1 LLGSEKAFEDRL
13 RGHHFLSRGLV
24 LPAICRLI
32 GQTILRV
39 FRLLA
44 VGSIGIG
51 ISILGFEWFKKDDRY
66 HHVFHLRDDET
77 GEKLNVD
84 LELHY
89 LELPKLKHLKRG
101 PQSALEEWLVYL
113 GDIQGEGLEAIVM
126 SNPMIG
132 KALSIEEQFKANAQ
146 ERRLYDMR
154 EKAIF
159 PDATNLAAAKAE
171 GKAET
176 ICQYL
181 EVRFGAE
188 SQVLQE
194 MVRTIRDLDVLGRIT
209 NKIFLIAHLDEAT
222 ALIKDYL
229 VSQ

>member
-1 LLGSEKAFEDRL
+1 MDF
-13 RGHHFLSRGLV
+13 
-24 LPAICRLI
+24 
-32 GQTILRV
+32 
-39 FRLLA
+39 
-44 VGSIGIG
+44 
-51 ISILGFEWFKKDDRY
+51 
-66 HHVFHLRDDET
+66 
-77 GEKLNVD
+77 
-84 LELHY
+84 

-101 PQSALEEWLVYL
+101 PENALEEWLIYL
-113 GDIQGEGLEAIVM
+113 NDIQGEGLEAIVM

-159 PDATNLAAAKAE
+159 SDATNLAAAEAK

-181 EVRFGAE
+181 EARFGSE
-188 SQVLQE
+188 SQTLQE
-194 MVRTIRDLDVLGRIT
+194 TVRTIRDLKVLTRIT
-209 NKIFLIAHLDEAT
+209 DKVFLAAHLDEAT
-222 ALIKDYL
+222 ALVRDYL